1 MTTERRDDAHE
12 PTSAEDERFARW
24 LGELYEAP
32 PMTEARRRRFDA
44 RLETRLARARA
55 RPWHAAL
62 AAVAAAL
69 AFVLWGEHVS
79 GRGPADPAR
88 APAAAASA
96 EAVLALATEPV
107 TGAEEALPVEYQAI
121 SYLLIDAEGG
131 SSR

>member
-1 MTTERRDDAHE
+1 MTTERRDDPHE

-44 RLETRLARARA
+44 RLEERLARARA

-62 AAVAAAL
+62 AAAAAAL
-69 AFVLWGEHVS
+69 AFVLWGEHAA
-79 GRGPADPAR
+79 GPGATDP

-107 TGAEEALPVEYQAI
+107 TDAEEALPVEYQAI
-121 SYLLIDAEGG
+121 SYLLIDAKGG